1 MKDVNRTVV
10 TNIRLGHFATN
21 RKNKAREKGYG
32 SSSFPIISLGNNLI
46 AVYEKTNSRVQ
57 HLPFKGTTA
66 CKDVLIRLADSS
78 AAGSR
83 DEYVNCHHW
92 FTFT

>member
-10 TNIRLGHFATN
+10 TNVWGTFAT
-21 RKNKAREKGYG
+21 RQKNKAQRKRLR
-32 SSSFPIISLGNNLI
+32 SFPIISLGNHLI

-66 CKDVLIRLADSS
+66 GKDVLIRLADSS